1 MICKLPRS
9 KFCHWLVL
17 KELLWQHLYL
27 EWILLTM
34 IPWMCSGVCCHLNS
48 LFRGS
53 DVKSQFENQ
62 YYSKNRMT
70 LKLRAQRHQ
79 NRVWPRLWD
88 VSVAPQ
94 MCSTEFLLA
103 HHFIWI
109 SLFLVIFLLLV
120 FGFSS
125 LERRWAQSQYFSVFP
140 SVQFWDFQG
149 FIYLFEMFQELIMWS
164 L

>member
-17 KELLWQHLYL
+17 LWQHLYL
-27 EWILLTM
+27 GWILLT
-34 IPWMCSGVCCHLNS
+34 IPWMCSVCCHLNS

-62 YYSKNRMT
+62 YYSKNTMT

-109 SLFLVIFLLLV
+109 SLLLVIFLLLL
-120 FGFSS
+120 FLHFHLLREDELRASI
-125 LERRWAQSQYFSVFP
+125 SQFFRPCNSEIFR
-140 SVQFWDFQG
+140 DL
-149 FIYLFEMFQELIMWS
+149 FICLRCFRNW
-164 L
+164 